1 MSDQEQTVF
10 QALGGGDKFVRLV
23 DAFYRGVEQDPLLR
37 PMYPDED
44 FEGAKERLTLFLI
57 QYFGG
62 PQHYNMQ
69 RGHPRLRMRHF
80 PFTIGETERDAWLKH
95 MRAAV
100 DEAEITGWPREVML
114 GYFAHTA
121 DFLVNRREAAEAGPS
136 AG

>member
-10 QALGGGDKFVRLV
+10 EALGGGEKFVRLV

-37 PMYPDED
+37 PMYPEED
-44 FEGAKERLTLFLI
+44 MAGARERLTLFLV

-62 PQHYNMQ
+62 PPHYHMQ

-80 PFTIGETERDAWLKH
+80 PFTIGEAERDAWLKH

-100 DEAEITGWPREVML
+100 DEAEITGWPREAML
-114 GYFAHTA
+114 NYFASTA
-121 DFLVNRREAAEAGPS
+121 DFLVNRREATPAG
-136 AG
+136 G